1 MITTMIPNHPS
12 SYPPAH
18 TMVTMHVTGEGE
30 QRGYHDGQSIW
41 FTECGQVE
49 LRVVGWSALG

>member
-1 MITTMIPNHPS
+1 MIPNHPY

-30 QRGYHDGQSIW
+30 RLGYHDGQSIW

-49 LRVVGWSALG
+49 LRVMGWSALW